1 MKRVNYIIGIDPG
14 FSKTGVAVLSIDL
27 TTQEIK
33 NVFTFFIHTNSLET
47 DNIRI
52 MSIMH
57 QLYYILLFYWKNTQ
71 CIFVEQIFFNKN
83 ITSSHK
89 VSQVVRLIKLLSEN
103 YFSISVI
110 EITPLSIK
118 KYITGNGRSN
128 KQQVRNNLLLKFN
141 INTFLSIKEL
151 QKDEIDAIACGIA
164 GWKTKII

>member
-1 MKRVNYIIGIDPG
+1 M
-14 FSKTGVAVLSIDL
+14 
-27 TTQEIK
+27 
-33 NVFTFFIHTNSLET
+33 
-47 DNIRI
+47 
-52 MSIMH
+52 
-57 QLYYILLFYWKNTQ
+57 
-71 CIFVEQIFFNKN
+71 
-83 ITSSHK
+83 
-89 VSQVVRLIKLLSEN
+89 SEN

-164 GWKTKII
+164 G